1 MDFNAALDVV
11 ESVDEAVEVAAA
23 EPPSADF
30 PLAEYGRRFARLR
43 ALMEDSGLDALVL
56 ATESNVRWISGYDS
70 MIWAAA
76 ASWLPGALVVT
87 RDPAGALLVVSV
99 FDAGAAR
106 GTAWTP
112 VAPYDDA
119 GELVGTVVDH
129 VRRTAGP
136 GARVGVETGLGSSI
150 AMPFDLAHALVDG
163 IGPAAD
169 AFPLLSA
176 ARMLK
181 SSLGCIM
188 KRPPTTA
195 T

>member
-30 PLAEYGRRFARLR
+30 PLAEYNRRFARLR

-87 RDPAGALLVVSV
+87 RDPAQALLVVSA
-99 FDAGAAR
+99 FDAGAAA

-112 VAPYDDA
+112 IAPYDDA
-119 GELVGTVVDH
+119 RELVRTVVDH
-129 VRRTAGP
+129 VHATVGRHP
-136 GARVGVETGLGSSI
+136 RVAVETGLGSTI
-150 AMPFDLAHALVDG
+150 AMPFELARALVVG
-163 IGPAAD
+163 
-169 AFPLLSA
+169 L
-176 ARMLK
+176 
-181 SSLGCIM
+181 
-188 KRPPTTA
+188 
-195 T
+195 